1 MKAPSEA
8 NEVLSR
14 PDFGH
19 PHIRSKPSSP
29 TEYCHHGI
37 VRASS
42 TGNNPRM
49 RPTTLGIATLLLSG
63 SLTPAAAQTCSPTG
77 YNGLTAAL
85 VNPTAVVTGTVDATG
100 CDIGVYFNGEGRVD
114 NADIYGAVWYGVMV
128 NGDANNASVD
138 VLDSHIHNIGDTPV
152 NGNQRGI
159 GIYYRAFFSA
169 GTATGRISGNTI
181 AQYQKGGIVANGPG
195 TDVQV
200 QDNTVTGL
208 GPVGFIAQ
216 NGIQIG
222 YGASAS
228 VMKNNVS
235 ENSYTGT
242 STVSGGIIVVGG
254 PGYGTCPDG
263 NACAYT
269 TNTKIVQN
277 VVTNND
283 VGVFLTNLA
292 DADGSAP
299 TTATNVKAVNNTIS
313 SSALQNNYGGFGYQ
327 AGISDVGNNDKMT
340 GNRVSGDGYDPEV
353 NTNAYTVFIDAD
365 MSFTNRP
372 KVHGNK

>member
-1 MKAPSEA
+1 MT
-8 NEVLSR
+8 R
-14 PDFGH
+14 
-19 PHIRSKPSSP
+19 
-29 TEYCHHGI
+29 
-37 VRASS
+37 
-42 TGNNPRM
+42 
-49 RPTTLGIATLLLSG
+49 TTLGTLALLIIWG
-63 SLTPAAAQTCSPTG
+63 SLTSANAECTSTG
-77 YNGLTAAL
+77 YSGLTAAI
-85 VNPTAVVTGTVDATG
+85 VNPSAVVSGPVDASG
-100 CDIGVYFNGEGRVD
+100 CDIGVYFDGDGHVE
-114 NADIYGAVWYGVMV
+114 NADISGALYYGVFV
-128 NGDANNASVD
+128 HGDATNASVD
-138 VLDSHIHNIGDTPV
+138 IIDSYIHDIGDSPF
-152 NGNQRGI
+152 NGNQRGV

-181 AQYQKGGIVANGPG
+181 QQYQKGGIVANGPG

-228 VMKNNVS
+228 VMKNSVS

-269 TNTKIVQN
+269 TNTKVVQN

-292 DADGSAP
+292 ADGNAP
-299 TTATNVKAVNNTIS
+299 TTATNVKAVNNTVS

-327 AGISDVGNNDKMT
+327 AGISDVGNNDKLT
-340 GNRVSGDGYDPEV
+340 GNRVSGDGYDPAV
-353 NTNAYTVFIDAD
+353 NTGAYTVFIDAD
-365 MSFTNRP
+365 ASFTNRP